1 MSVLGNFHLLRPEWL
16 LALVPLALLLMLA
29 RRRGVGESH
38 WHQVIPAELLRH
50 LMPQGNRSQRK
61 PLFALALLWL
71 VAVIA
76 LAGPAWQKEPQP
88 LQAKSDHLVVILDL
102 SLSTLATDLQPNRLT
117 RAKQKLSD
125 LLQQRQEG
133 QTALVVYAGD
143 SHVVSPLTDDSETVL
158 AMVPALD
165 PFIMPALGSRPERAV
180 AQAIGLLENAAV
192 PQGRLLLMTDDMTSS
207 QASQIRALLRGTPYQ
222 LSVIAIGT
230 AAGGPIQIPERGF
243 LQDNQ
248 GQVIIPTINE
258 RLLEQLAEEL
268 GGRFASI
275 SLDNRDLDTALQQG
289 FPEAD
294 YTQQDRSLNFDLW
307 QDEGYWLVLAMI
319 PFALWLY
326 RRGAFLILFLGVG
339 LLPQQSEAF
348 EWQGLW
354 QTPDQRGQQ
363 AYLAERFDEAATL
376 FETPDWKGSALY
388 RAGRYEEAA
397 KVFSELNTAEAHY
410 NLGNSLVQL
419 GEYKEA
425 QQAYDKALELKPDF
439 EEAKHGKALA
449 EKLEELKKQQQQG
462 DPNSGDQSEQQD
474 SESQSEQQDS
484 QQSQPGSSTRPED
497 DLPDERESSQP
508 EQQPGQGSQPE
519 PEQGMQPEAPEES
532 AQSQPRETLAEDST
546 DREQQQANEQW
557 LRRVPD
563 DPGGLLKRKF
573 ELQHRERGYQERQP
587 TDQPIW

>member
-1 MSVLGNFHLLRPEWL
+1 
-16 LALVPLALLLMLA
+16 
-29 RRRGVGESH
+29 
-38 WHQVIPAELLRH
+38 
-50 LMPQGNRSQRK
+50 
-61 PLFALALLWL
+61 
-71 VAVIA
+71 
-76 LAGPAWQKEPQP
+76 QP
-88 LQAKSDHLVVILDL
+88 LQAKSDHLAVILDL

-207 QASQIRALLRGTPYQ
+207 QATQIRALLRGTPYQ

-248 GQVIIPTINE
+248 GQVLIPTINE

-307 QDEGYWLVLAMI
+307 QDEGYWLVLALI

-449 EKLEELKKQQQQG
+449 EKLEELKKQQQQ
-462 DPNSGDQSEQQD
+462 QQD
-474 SESQSEQQDS
+474 DQNPDNQSEQQDS
-484 QQSQPGSSTRPED
+484 QQSQPGSSTPPED
-497 DLPDERESSQP
+497 DLPEEHETSQP
-508 EQQPGQGSQPE
+508 NRQPAQDSQPE
-519 PEQGMQPEAPEES
+519 PQQQDRQPATPNDGD
-532 AQSQPRETLAEDST
+532 QPQTSETLAEEPIDK
-546 DREQQQANEQW
+546 EQQQANEQW

-573 ELQHRERGYQERQP
+573 ELQYRERGYQERQP

>member
-16 LALVPLALLLMLA
+16 LALVPLALLLVLA
-29 RRRGVGESH
+29 QRRGVGESH

-117 RAKQKLSD
+117 RAKQKLSE

-307 QDEGYWLVLAMI
+307 QDEGYWLVLALI

-376 FETPDWKGSALY
+376 FETPDWKASALY

-419 GEYKEA
+419 GEYEQAIAAYEQVLALQPDHTAARHNKELIEQFL
-425 QQAYDKALELKPDF
+425 QQ
-439 EEAKHGKALA
+439 
-449 EKLEELKKQQQQG
+449 QQQQG

-497 DLPDERESSQP
+497 DLPDERES
-508 EQQPGQGSQPE
+508 
-519 PEQGMQPEAPEES
+519 
-532 AQSQPRETLAEDST
+532 
-546 DREQQQANEQW
+546 
-557 LRRVPD
+557 
-563 DPGGLLKRKF
+563 
-573 ELQHRERGYQERQP
+573 
-587 TDQPIW
+587 